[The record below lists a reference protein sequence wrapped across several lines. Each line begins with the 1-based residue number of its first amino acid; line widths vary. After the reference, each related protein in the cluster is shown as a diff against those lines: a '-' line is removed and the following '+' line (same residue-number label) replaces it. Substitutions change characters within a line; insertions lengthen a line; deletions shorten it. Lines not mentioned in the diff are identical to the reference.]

1 MSKIVCVVCNWET
14 EYEGGVAA
22 LPDDFVCELCGAGK
36 ESFEDVAE

>member
-36 ESFEDVAE
+36 DSFEDVAE